1 MLEYVL
7 QIGKEAQVAALLEP
21 RLRDLVPRHKAARRR
36 FSQEALTKR
45 RNGVD
50 GPAENEEF
58 KLSIVIP
65 DLVKIAANLSSYIP
79 RDVAREIVGLDLSFA
94 GDEAR
99 NARCAIARCLSA
111 AEIDAALI
119 EINEPGVRIQVLGGI
134 SDIGVTS
141 TRIEILC
148 QELPKVLCW
157 PMCSGALVRAVD
169 NLWSRQ
175 VAWASVNAIA
185 TVKWPDYGSGSQLV
199 HEFVDVVARRMTS
212 ELASAVVL
220 PQIET
225 TKDTDSR
232 EILQYWY
239 DIGTLARR

>member
-1 MLEYVL
+1 M
-7 QIGKEAQVAALLEP
+7 
-21 RLRDLVPRHKAARRR
+21 
-36 FSQEALTKR
+36 
-45 RNGVD
+45 
-50 GPAENEEF
+50 
-58 KLSIVIP
+58 
-65 DLVKIAANLSSYIP
+65 
-79 RDVAREIVGLDLSFA
+79 
-94 GDEAR
+94 
-99 NARCAIARCLSA
+99 
-111 AEIDAALI
+111 EID
-119 EINEPGVRIQVLGGI
+119 EPGVRIQVLGGI
-134 SDIGVTS
+134 SDIGATP

-157 PMCSGALVRAVD
+157 PMCKGALVRAVD

-175 VAWASVNAIA
+175 VALASVNAIA
-185 TVKWPDYGSGSQLV
+185 TVKWPEYGSQLA